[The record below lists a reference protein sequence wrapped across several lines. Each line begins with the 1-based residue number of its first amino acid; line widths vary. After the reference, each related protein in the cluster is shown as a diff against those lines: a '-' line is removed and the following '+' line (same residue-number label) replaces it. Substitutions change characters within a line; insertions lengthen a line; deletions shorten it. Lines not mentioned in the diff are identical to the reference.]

1 MMTLKFSVSDW
12 ATGNFSCQQGCQN
25 LGRFRQWHFKNAPHH
40 YKRPFLLS
48 LSYLLP
54 PHSNLLSHQSNLLFH
69 QSNLVSHPTSSIIIL
84 SHQSHLLSH
93 QSHLLSHQSNQN
105 LLFHQ

>member
-69 QSNLVSHPTSSIIIL
+69 QSNLL
-84 SHQSHLLSH
+84 SHQSNLLSH